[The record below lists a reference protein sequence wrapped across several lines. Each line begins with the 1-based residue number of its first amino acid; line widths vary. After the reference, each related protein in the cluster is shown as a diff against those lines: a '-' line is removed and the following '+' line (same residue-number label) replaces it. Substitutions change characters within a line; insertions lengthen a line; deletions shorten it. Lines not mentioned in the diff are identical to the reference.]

1 MKKVLLA
8 AFAGVLIMFSS
19 CKSGGGDPKTV
30 LAEFF
35 TKLGKKD
42 MEGARKLATADSK
55 QMLDLMEMG
64 MKTAESKEF
73 DKYAAGKMEYG
84 EAKIEGDKATVPVKE
99 LSNGETTNYILKKE
113 GGSWKVAFDKA
124 TMMEIGTQKMSDQ
137 GVNMSDSIAGALD
150 ELKKLDTDS
159 IADALKNGSK
169 ALDSAAKE
177 LEKLNK

>member
-19 CKSGGGDPKTV
+19 CKSGGGDPKSV

-35 TKLGKKD
+35 TLLSKKD
-42 MEGARKLATADSK
+42 LAGARKLATADSK
-55 QMLDLMEMG
+55 TMLDMMEMG
-64 MKTAESKEF
+64 MKTDSKELE
-73 DKYAAGKMEYG
+73 KYDATKMEYG

-99 LSNGETTNYILKKE
+99 KDSGETINYVLKKE

-124 TMMEIGTQKMSDQ
+124 TIMGMATEKMSEK
-137 GVNMSDSIAGALD
+137 GVNMSDSIAGAID

>member
-19 CKSGGGDPKTV
+19 CKSGGGDPKSV

-35 TKLGKKD
+35 TLLSKKD
-42 MEGARKLATADSK
+42 LAGARKLATADSK
-55 QMLDLMEMG
+55 TMLDMMEMG
-64 MKTAESKEF
+64 MKTDSKEL
-73 DKYAAGKMEYG
+73 DKYDATKMEYG

-99 LSNGETTNYILKKE
+99 KESGETINYVLKKE

-124 TMMEIGTQKMSDQ
+124 TIMGMATEKMSEK
-137 GVNMSDSIAGALD
+137 GINMSDSIAGALD

-159 IADALKNGSK
+159 ITDALKNGSK